1 MTDLKTQ
8 HLLTLAHILSKGGKH
23 NFVNITT
30 SSLGREIGKSQQSA
44 SLHLKELELGGF
56 IERIQSGRK
65 QSIKITN
72 KGFVELSTLH
82 NLLSKLISKSP
93 NSLSIVG
100 TITSGMGEGAYYMS
114 MKGYTKQFKS
124 KLGYIP
130 YPGTLNV
137 QLKEKKFSEAISQL
151 SNYEGVKINSFSD
164 GKRTFGWVKCF
175 KAKINN
181 KIDCELIL
189 LERTHYDTT
198 IVEFIAKTNI
208 RKSLKVGNKS
218 NVKIKISILG
228 NFS

>member
-1 MTDLKTQ
+1 M
-8 HLLTLAHILSKGGKH
+8 
-23 NFVNITT
+23 
-30 SSLGREIGKSQQSA
+30 
-44 SLHLKELELGGF
+44 KELELGGF

-189 LERTHYDTT
+189 LERTHHDTT

-208 RKSLKVGNKS
+208 RKSLKIGNKS
-218 NVKIKISILG
+218 NAKIKISILG

>member
-1 MTDLKTQ
+1 MADLKTQ
-8 HLLTLAHILSKGGKH
+8 HLLTLAHIFSKGGKH

-30 SSLGREIGKSQQSA
+30 SILGKEIGKSQQSA

-56 IERIQSGRK
+56 IERIQSGHK
-65 QSIKITN
+65 QSIKITS
-72 KGFVELSTLH
+72 KGFMELSTLH

-93 NSLSIVG
+93 NSLSITG
-100 TITSGMGEGAYYMS
+100 TIISGMGEGAYYMS

-124 KLGYIP
+124 KLGYVP
-130 YPGTLNV
+130 FPGTLNV

-151 SNYEGVKINSFSD
+151 SNYEGTKIDPFSD

-189 LERTHYDTT
+189 LERTHHDTS
-198 IVEFIAKTNI
+198 IVEFISKHNI
-208 RKSLKVGNKS
+208 RKSLKIVSKS
-218 NVKIKISILG
+218 NVKIKISIFG

>member
-93 NSLSIVG
+93 NSLSIIG

-189 LERTHYDTT
+189 LERSHHDTT

-208 RKSLKVGNKS
+208 RKSLKIGNKS

>member
-1 MTDLKTQ
+1 M
-8 HLLTLAHILSKGGKH
+8 
-23 NFVNITT
+23 
-30 SSLGREIGKSQQSA
+30 
-44 SLHLKELELGGF
+44 KELELGGF

-72 KGFVELSTLH
+72 KGFIELSTLH

-100 TITSGMGEGAYYMS
+100 TIISGMGEGAYYMS

-124 KLGYIP
+124 KLGYVP

-175 KAKINN
+175 KSKINN

-198 IVEFIAKTNI
+198 IVEFIAKSNI
-208 RKSLKVGNKS
+208 RKSLKIGNKS
-218 NVKIKISILG
+218 NAKIKISILG

>member
-1 MTDLKTQ
+1 MYKRQ
-8 HLLTLAHILSKGGKH
+8 
-23 NFVNITT
+23 
-30 SSLGREIGKSQQSA
+30 
-44 SLHLKELELGGF
+44 
-56 IERIQSGRK
+56 
-65 QSIKITN
+65 
-72 KGFVELSTLH
+72 LH

-93 NSLSIVG
+93 NSLTITG

-124 KLGYIP
+124 KLGYVP

-151 SNYEGVKINSFSD
+151 SNYEGIKIDPFSD

-181 KIDCELIL
+181 KINCELIL
-189 LERTHYDTT
+189 LERTHHDTS
-198 IVEFIAKTNI
+198 IVEFIAKHNI
-208 RKSLKVGNKS
+208 RKSLKIGTKS